1 MSERPL
7 ASSEG
12 LMSEQVDDE
21 LIVYDVR
28 SNHAHSLGAL
38 AASVWALCDG
48 KRTSEQIAFELRA
61 AVAPVEQALEELEAC
76 ELLQGAPRPERG
88 ISRRQAARR
97 LAQIGAGAFAAPLI
111 YSIAIQPASAAASGA
126 VCSSNCA
133 PGTIIACG
141 TGTGQCP
148 ATAGNIAVSSACS
161 NSPDS
166 NCYQGRSNNTCYCT
180 PSGTCYGTE
189 VPCPSFL
196 CCGACVG
203 GTCT

>member
-1 MSERPL
+1 LERPL
-7 ASSEG
+7 ARSEG
-12 LMSEQVDDE
+12 LISEQVDDD
-21 LIVYDVR
+21 LVVYDVR
-28 SNHAHSLGAL
+28 SNHAQSLGAL
-38 AASVWALCDG
+38 AVSVWALCDG
-48 KRTSEQIAFELRA
+48 ERTSEQIAFELRA
-61 AVAPVEQALEELEAC
+61 AVALVEQALEELEAC
-76 ELLQGAPRPERG
+76 ELLQGAPRPEHG

-111 YSIAIQPASAAASGA
+111 YSIAIQPASAAASPA

-148 ATAGNIAVSSACS
+148 ALPGTISFTSGVCSGGIA
-161 NSPDS
+161 
-166 NCYQGRSNNTCYCT
+166 CYRGAINNTCYCAT
-180 PSGTCYGTE
+180 DGCSGPAGR
-189 VPCPSFL
+189 PCPQFFP

>member
-7 ASSEG
+7 ARSEG
-12 LMSEQVDDE
+12 LISEHVDDE
-21 LIVYDVR
+21 LVVYDMR

-48 KRTSEQIAFELRA
+48 ERTSEQIAFELRA
-61 AVAPVEQALEELEAC
+61 AVALVEQALEELEAC
-76 ELLQGAPRPERG
+76 ELLQGAPRPEYG

-111 YSIAIQPASAAASGA
+111 YSIAIQPASAAASVA

-141 TGTGQCP
+141 TGTGQCSASP
-148 ATAGNIAVSSACS
+148 DGIAVSSACS
-161 NSPDS
+161 SFGGT
-166 NCYQGRSNNTCYCT
+166 CYRGGSNNTCYCI
-180 PSGTCYGTE
+180 SGPDCEGEGAT
-189 VPCPSFL
+189 CPSFAG